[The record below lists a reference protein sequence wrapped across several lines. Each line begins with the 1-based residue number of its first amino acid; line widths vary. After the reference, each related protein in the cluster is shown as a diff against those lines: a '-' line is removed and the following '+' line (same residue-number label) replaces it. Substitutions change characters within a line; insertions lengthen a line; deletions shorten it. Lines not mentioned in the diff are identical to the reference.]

1 MYTLRIIEETRK
13 SEKLP
18 FVQVIRNVNLGNSY
32 STCTAGSTEFDEIV
46 SGFPKDNAIRKIVI
60 DSKCIEHTV
69 LSNNEFRNYS
79 YFIMTENGQTFE
91 RL

>member
-13 SEKLP
+13 NEKLP

-32 STCTAGSTEFDEIV
+32 STCTNGSAEFDNIV

-60 DSKCIEHTV
+60 DSKYLEHTV
-69 LSNNEFRNYS
+69 LSNNKLRNYS
-79 YFIMTENGQTFE
+79 YFIMTENGKTFE